1 MSDSAADDFINIW
14 ADSNPVDNEFHR
26 NWSTL
31 ASAKFASPHLQ
42 AVNALRKIY
51 PDHSIVGTFH
61 NLLKFP
67 AVLSSPLPNAPQ
79 IGNVIFIP
87 QGREN
92 GQTKGALVDQIE
104 FGAFAV
110 AWDKYDFIV
119 YVASYPS
126 GFGSITMF
134 FILHEG
140 PQGPARSLILKS
152 GLWAESLHD
161 EIWVYNQ
168 GWWQKD
174 HQLWVDIQSADWKDV
189 ILKDEFKKAL
199 HKDVYGFF
207 KSEPIYKELA
217 IPWKRGLIMH
227 GPPVRASLA
236 TEKTISIKVIMKTCD
251 EQGFAPLYV
260 KSFQNYAGEEAAM
273 AQVFDKARQ
282 LSPCVIVLEDLDA
295 LINDRNRSFFLNQL
309 DGLQGNDGLLV
320 IGTTNHFER
329 LDPGLS
335 TRPSRF
341 DRKYLFD
348 DPDLEERKLY
358 VRYWQDKLKINK
370 GIEFPDA
377 LVDEVAEQTEQFSFA
392 YLKEAFV
399 STLVTLAGWEGDD
412 KPTFSRAVK
421 DQIKIL
427 RKQLDKVPSASQGS
441 ESNSQS
447 DSEKRDF
454 RSLFDTLSDRS
465 LFSVFPPSPLNSN
478 MPVPMEGD
486 VGGGRQRD
494 FRALLDRLQSM
505 PMSPP
510 GQGQSEADAGRDRDF
525 RVLLDRLNDTPEM
538 MAHLEA
544 RVADARR
551 RFAELNVPGHGPSAY
566 FATLS
571 AAQLD

>member
-1 MSDSAADDFINIW
+1 MADSGDDFVNIW
-14 ADSNPVDNEFHR
+14 ADSNPVDNEFHK
-26 NWSTL
+26 NWSKL
-31 ASAKFASPHLQ
+31 ASAQFASPQLQ
-42 AVNALRKIY
+42 AANALRKIY
-51 PDHSIVGTFH
+51 PDHSLVGTFH
-61 NLLKFP
+61 PFLKFP
-67 AVLSSPLPNAPQ
+67 EILSSPLPNAPQ
-79 IGNVIFIP
+79 ISNVVFIP

-92 GQTKGALVDQIE
+92 GQSKGAIGDQIE
-104 FGAFAV
+104 FGAFTA

-119 YVASYPS
+119 YVASFPS
-126 GFGSITMF
+126 GFGTATMF
-134 FILHEG
+134 LILHEG
-140 PQGPARSLILKS
+140 PQDPARSLILKS

-227 GPPVRASLA
+227 GPPGNG
-236 TEKTISIKVIMKTCD
+236 KTISIKVIMKTCD
-251 EQGFAPLYV
+251 AQGFAPLYV
-260 KSFQNYAGEEAAM
+260 KSFQHYAGEEAAM

-358 VRYWQDKLKINK
+358 VRYWQNKLKTNK
-370 GIEFPDA
+370 DIEFPDS
-377 LVDEVAEQTEQFSFA
+377 LVDEVAEQTQQFSFA

-399 STLVTLAGWEGDD
+399 SSLVTLAGWEGDD
-412 KPTFSRAVK
+412 KPTFSRAVT
-421 DQIKIL
+421 DQIKVL
-427 RKQLDKVPSASQGS
+427 RKQLDKMPSSPSPGS
-441 ESNSQS
+441 SNTA
-447 DSEKRDF
+447 DHRDY
-454 RSLFDTLSDRS
+454 RPIFDKLSTRPI
-465 LFSVFPPSPLNSN
+465 FNVFPPNSN
-478 MPVPMEGD
+478 SNPNT
-486 VGGGRQRD
+486 
-494 FRALLDRLQSM
+494 SM
-505 PMSPP
+505 PTP
-510 GQGQSEADAGRDRDF
+510 GEGERDF
-525 RVLLDRLNDTPEM
+525 RVLLDRLHTAPPELV
-538 MAHLEA
+538 AQFEA
-544 RVADARR
+544 RLAETRR
-551 RFAELNVPGHGPSAY
+551 MLAGLPLSGTSVNAPSA
-566 FATLS
+566 